1 VKYHANMSPRSLETV
16 VDPLRGYPA
25 YWELMK
31 WYLCWRKVPYPSE
44 VIAALI
50 VETRSEGYSHY
61 PCPLDPAH
69 WHIGR
74 GGGGPVDHSRRLSQ
88 AKRTYRKAVRD
99 EIWRAH
105 VVREEE
111 QARERERAGALV
123 H

>member
-1 VKYHANMSPRSLETV
+1 MSPTALKTV

-31 WYLCWRKVPYPSE
+31 WYLCWRKYPYPSE
-44 VIAALI
+44 VIAALV

-61 PCPLDPAH
+61 PCPVDSDH

-74 GGGGPVDHSRRLSQ
+74 GDNSKSNRNKIPQ

-99 EIWRAH
+99 EIWQRYEENAL
-105 VVREEE
+105 VVQREE
-111 QARERERAGALV
+111 AERG
-123 H
+123 